1 MFHTCSSN
9 GSPQSASLACPRCS
23 FLQAIVCKCR
33 VHQPQHQSIK
43 AHAIV
48 TTSRQQ
54 AVAQRCALDMPRLFT
69 TFPPS
74 IAVLVAMLLR
84 LAKLRPPPP
93 RQAKEQL
100 LPEIWHHLYPHLQTL
115 QLHELSLA
123 LWAAAKLDYNQPA
136 LYRIC
141 LQLFLRQLDSAP
153 ARHVSNV
160 MYALAAAPLHNAA
173 QHDLRV
179 LPQLLPAFVKLA
191 EAGEVNPQV

>member
-1 MFHTCSSN
+1 
-9 GSPQSASLACPRCS
+9 
-23 FLQAIVCKCR
+23 
-33 VHQPQHQSIK
+33 
-43 AHAIV
+43 
-48 TTSRQQ
+48 
-54 AVAQRCALDMPRLFT
+54 
-69 TFPPS
+69 
-74 IAVLVAMLLR
+74 MLLR